1 MPLDTEG
8 EVSLAGG
15 PDDGTTKT
23 ETETETEL
31 IEVRWLSRRACD
43 GERLRIVGKLGGEN
57 HHTSWKKR
65 RIRGGNRVDSQQHTQ
80 DREIENV

>member
-15 PDDGTTKT
+15 ANDGTTKT
-23 ETETETEL
+23 ETETEF
-31 IEVRWLSRRACD
+31 IEVRWLGKRACD

-57 HHTSWKKR
+57 HHTSWRKR
-65 RIRGGNRVDSQQHTQ
+65 RTRGGNRVDSQQLTK
-80 DREIENV
+80 DRELENV